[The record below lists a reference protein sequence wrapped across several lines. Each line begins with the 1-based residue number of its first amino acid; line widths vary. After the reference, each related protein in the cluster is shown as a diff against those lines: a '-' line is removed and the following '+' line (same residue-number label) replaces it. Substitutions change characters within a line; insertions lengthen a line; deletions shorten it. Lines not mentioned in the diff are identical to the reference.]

1 MDPSSLVKKILIVE
15 DDDSHAELIR
25 RGFSDNSET
34 YQLTV
39 ATSLQ
44 EALATV
50 QSRDFDI
57 VLTDYLLPDGSG
69 VDLVQKSGRA
79 TPVVIMTS
87 HGNEQLAVDA
97 MKAGALDYV
106 VKMPEVFGAMPRI
119 VERALREWELMLEH
133 KQAEEALLLQT
144 RRLEHEVA
152 ERQSAQEALQAQAL
166 LLQNEIAER
175 RQAQETLRLSEEKF
189 SKAFD
194 NAPMI
199 MTITTRESGT
209 LLDVNNRFLEVSGWE
224 RSEVIG
230 KSTTEVGWISSAD
243 RAILFESLNRDGHI
257 SGMALNLHPRGGRT
271 IKAELYIE
279 TLTVDGCERLL
290 GIAIDVTERHK
301 LEEQLRHS
309 QKLEAVGLLAG
320 GVAHDFNNILTVI
333 GGYCEMLKLELAPD
347 TPLREKVLQISA
359 ASERASNLT
368 RSLLAFSRKGE
379 VKAVPTDLNLL
390 VHGVERFLQ
399 RIIGEDITLSTSV
412 PERSI
417 WAVVDSG
424 QIDQVLMNLAA
435 NARDAMPKGGR
446 LFVELQQQEIDAAFV
461 HAHGFGT
468 PGEYALLTVSDTGEG
483 MDEETRNRIFDP
495 FFTTKVAGKGTG
507 LGLAIVYGIVIQ
519 HKGFVNVYSEP
530 GVGTTFRIYLP
541 MVQPELDCRSEAVAV
556 EPCVRGTETIL
567 VAEDDPHVLDLV
579 TSVLG
584 QYGYSIIHAVNGA
597 EAVEKFR
604 ENDRIKLVLM
614 DIIMPVMNGKEAA
627 DQIRRLQ
634 PEARILFTSGYTAE
648 IIMSR
653 CDLEEGAELI
663 MKPVKPALL
672 LKKVREMLDR
682 AAQDAGRGGGT

>member
-1 MDPSSLVKKILIVE
+1 MDPSSEVKKILIVE

-25 RGFSDNSET
+25 RGFSENPEL

-44 EALATV
+44 EALASV
-50 QSRDFDI
+50 QSQNFDI

-69 VDLVQKSGRA
+69 VDLVQMSARI

-144 RRLEHEVA
+144 RRLEHEVM
-152 ERQSAQEALQAQAL
+152 ERQLAQEALQAQAL

-209 LLDVNNRFLEVSGWE
+209 FLDVNNRFLEVSGWE

-243 RAILFESLNRDGHI
+243 RALLFESLNRDGHI
-257 SGMALNLHPRGGRT
+257 SGMALNLRPRGGRT

-279 TLTVDGCERLL
+279 TITVDGRERLL

-333 GGYCEMLKLELAPD
+333 GGYCEMLKLDLAPD

-359 ASERASNLT
+359 AAERASNLT

-379 VKAVPTDLNLL
+379 VKAAPADLNLL
-390 VHGVERFLQ
+390 VRGVERFLQ

-446 LFVELQQQEIDAAFV
+446 LFVELQHQEIDSGFV

-541 MVQPELDCRSEAVAV
+541 MVQPEKDCRCEAVAV
-556 EPCVRGTETIL
+556 EPCVRGSETIL
-567 VAEDDPHVLDLV
+567 VAEDDTHVLDLV

-584 QYGYSIIHAVNGA
+584 QYGYSIIHAANGA

-627 DQIRRLQ
+627 DQIRRLR
-634 PEARILFTSGYTAE
+634 PEVRILFTSGYTAE

-653 CDLEEGAELI
+653 CELEESAELI

-672 LKKVREMLDR
+672 LRKVREMLDR
-682 AAQDAGRGGGT
+682 AAQEAGRGGGA

>member
-1 MDPSSLVKKILIVE
+1 MHPSSQIKQILVVE
-15 DDDSHAELIR
+15 DDESHAELIR
-25 RGFSDNSET
+25 RGFNDTSDQ
-34 YQLTV
+34 YRLTV
-39 ATSLQ
+39 ATSFQ
-44 EALATV
+44 EALARV
-50 QSRDFDI
+50 QTRDFDI
-57 VLTDYLLPDGSG
+57 VLTDYLLPDGKG
-69 VDLVQKSGRA
+69 VDLVLKSGQT

-106 VKMPEVFGAMPRI
+106 VKMPEVFEAMPRI
-119 VERALREWELMLEH
+119 IERALREWDLMLEH
-133 KQAEEALLLQT
+133 KHAVDALLLQT
-144 RRLEHEVA
+144 RQLEHEVT
-152 ERQSAQEALQAQAL
+152 ERQIAQEALQAQAVV
-166 LLQNEIAER
+166 LQNEIAER

-199 MTITTRESGT
+199 MTITTRENGT
-209 LLDVNNRFLEVSGWE
+209 LLDVNNRFLEVSGWGRE
-224 RSEVIG
+224 EVIG
-230 KSTTEVGWISSAD
+230 KSTTEVGWISSDD
-243 RAILFESLNRDGHI
+243 RATVFEILNREGHV
-257 SGMALNLHPRGGRT
+257 SGMALSLHPRGGRT

-279 TLTVDGCERLL
+279 TLTVDGSDRLL

-333 GGYCEMLKLELAPD
+333 GGYCEMLKLDLAPCH
-347 TPLREKVLQISA
+347 PLRDKVLQISA

-390 VHGVERFLQ
+390 LRGVEKFLQ
-399 RIIGEDITLSTSV
+399 RIIGEDITLSTKV
-412 PERSI
+412 PESSV

-435 NARDAMPKGGR
+435 NARDAMPKGGS
-446 LFVELQQQEIDAAFV
+446 LFVALERQEIDAGFV
-461 HAHGFGT
+461 QAHGFGT
-468 PGEYALLTVSDTGEG
+468 PGSYALLTVSDTGQG

-495 FFTTKVAGKGTG
+495 FFTTKVSGKGTG

-530 GVGTTFRIYLP
+530 GVGSTFRIYLP
-541 MVQPELDCRSEAVAV
+541 VVEPEQVAGAEAVTI
-556 EPCVRGTETIL
+556 EDEVRGCETIL
-567 VAEDDPHVLDLV
+567 VAEDDLYVLELV
-579 TSVLG
+579 TSVLM
-584 QYGYSIIHAVNGA
+584 QYGYCIIHAANGE
-597 EAVEKFR
+597 EAVQKFQ
-604 ENDRIKLVLM
+604 ENDQIALVLM

-627 DQIRRLQ
+627 EKIRRLR

-648 IIMSR
+648 IIKSR
-653 CDLEEGAELI
+653 CELEESAELI

-682 AAQDAGRGGGT
+682 PPRISGRGGEA

>member
-1 MDPSSLVKKILIVE
+1 MHPSSQFKRILIVE
-15 DDDSHAELIR
+15 DDESHAELIR
-25 RGFSDNSET
+25 RGFSET
-34 YQLTV
+34 SDYYRLTV
-39 ATSLQ
+39 ATSMQ
-44 EALATV
+44 EAITRV
-50 QSRDFDI
+50 QTNDFDI
-57 VLTDYLLPDGSG
+57 VLTDYLLPDGKG
-69 VDLVQKSGRA
+69 VDLVLKSGQT

-106 VKMPEVFGAMPRI
+106 VKMPEVFEAMPRI
-119 VERALREWELMLEH
+119 IERALREWDLMLEH
-133 KQAEEALLLQT
+133 KHAEDALLLQT

-152 ERQSAQEALQAQAL
+152 ERQMAQEALQAQAV

-199 MTITTRESGT
+199 MTITTRENGT
-209 LLDVNNRFLEVSGWE
+209 LLDVNNRFLEVSGWLRE
-224 RSEVIG
+224 EVIG
-230 KSTTEVGWISSAD
+230 KTTTEVGWINCDD
-243 RAILFESLNRDGHI
+243 RGTLFETLNREGRV
-257 SGMALNLHPRGGRT
+257 SRMALSLHPRGGRT

-279 TLTVDGCERLL
+279 TLTVDGSERLL

-333 GGYCEMLKLELAPD
+333 GGYCEMLKLDLAPGH
-347 TPLREKVLQISA
+347 PLRDKVLQISA

-390 VHGVERFLQ
+390 LRGVEKFLQ
-399 RIIGEDITLSTSV
+399 RIIGEDITLSTKV
-412 PERSI
+412 PESSI

-435 NARDAMPKGGR
+435 NARDAMPKGGS
-446 LFVELQQQEIDAAFV
+446 LFVELERQDIDAGFV
-461 HAHGFGT
+461 QAHGFGT
-468 PGEYALLTVSDTGEG
+468 PGSYALLTVSDTGQG

-530 GVGTTFRIYLP
+530 GVGSTFRIYLP
-541 MVQPELDCRSEAVAV
+541 VVAPQRSAGTEAVTIEA
-556 EPCVRGTETIL
+556 EVRGCETIL
-567 VAEDDPHVLDLV
+567 VAEDDLYVLDLV
-579 TSVLG
+579 TSVLV
-584 QYGYSIIHAVNGA
+584 QYGYGIIHAANG
-597 EAVEKFR
+597 EQAVRKFQ
-604 ENDRIKLVLM
+604 ENDQIALVLM

-627 DQIRRLQ
+627 EKIRRLR
-634 PEARILFTSGYTAE
+634 PETRILFTSGYTAE
-648 IIMSR
+648 IIKSR
-653 CDLEEGAELI
+653 CELEECAELI

-682 AAQDAGRGGGT
+682 PPRISGRGGDA

>member
-1 MDPSSLVKKILIVE
+1 MDSSPQFKRILIVE
-15 DDDSHAELIR
+15 DDESHAELIR
-25 RGFSDNSET
+25 RGFSEASDH
-34 YQLTV
+34 YRLTV
-39 ATSLQ
+39 ATSMQ
-44 EALATV
+44 EALARV
-50 QSRDFDI
+50 QSNNFDI
-57 VLTDYLLPDGSG
+57 VLTDYLLPDGKG
-69 VDLVQKSGRA
+69 VDLVLKSGQT

-106 VKMPEVFGAMPRI
+106 VKMPEVFEAMPRI
-119 VERALREWELMLEH
+119 IERALREWDLMLEH
-133 KQAEEALLLQT
+133 KHAVDALLLQT
-144 RRLEHEVA
+144 RQLEHEVA
-152 ERQSAQEALQAQAL
+152 ERQIAQEALQAQAV

-175 RQAQETLRLSEEKF
+175 RQAQETQRLSEEKF

-199 MTITTRESGT
+199 MTITMRENGT
-209 LLDVNNRFLEVSGWE
+209 LLDVNNRFLEVSGWCRE
-224 RSEVIG
+224 DVIG
-230 KSTTEVGWISSAD
+230 KTTREVGWINNDD
-243 RAILFESLNRDGHI
+243 RAILFETLNREGHV
-257 SGMALNLHPRGGRT
+257 SGLALSLHPRGGRT

-279 TLTVDGCERLL
+279 TITVDGSERLL

-333 GGYCEMLKLELAPD
+333 GGYCEMLKLDLAPGH
-347 TPLREKVLQISA
+347 PLRDKVLQISA

-390 VHGVERFLQ
+390 LRGVEKFLQ
-399 RIIGEDITLSTSV
+399 RIIGEDITLSTKV
-412 PERSI
+412 PERAI

-435 NARDAMPKGGR
+435 NARDAMPKGGS
-446 LFVELQQQEIDAAFV
+446 LFVELERQEIDAGFV
-461 HAHGFGT
+461 QAHGFGT
-468 PGEYALLTVSDTGEG
+468 PGSYALLTVSDTGQG

-495 FFTTKVAGKGTG
+495 FFTTKVSGKGTG

-530 GVGTTFRIYLP
+530 GVGSTFRIYLP
-541 MVQPELDCRSEAVAV
+541 VVEPQQLAGTEAVTV
-556 EPCVRGTETIL
+556 EAEVRGCETIL
-567 VAEDDPHVLDLV
+567 VAEDDLYVLDLV
-579 TSVLG
+579 TNVLV
-584 QYGYSIIHAVNGA
+584 QYGYSIIHAANGE
-597 EAVEKFR
+597 EAVQKFQ
-604 ENDRIKLVLM
+604 ENDQIALVLM

-627 DQIRRLQ
+627 EKIRRLR

-648 IIMSR
+648 IIKSR
-653 CDLEEGAELI
+653 CELEESAELI

-682 AAQDAGRGGGT
+682 PPRISGRGGKA